1 MKHRAMAICLSLILS
16 LSFTAFAKDNKQKHR
31 RAVTGTPMLWADPGD
46 VSTRDLFYGPGGQ
59 AMQPDLSHIRFI
71 REETGGYSK
80 KYRVEDGAGH
90 VWVAK
95 ISKESQSETA
105 ANRLLWAIGYPTEI
119 TYLVP
124 EVTIEGKGTFK
135 NVRFEA
141 RPKEVKR
148 LENWMWATN
157 PFYGS
162 REFNGLKVMM
172 VLIENW
178 DIKDTNNRI
187 VHVRNDETGSEE
199 LRYIISDLG
208 GTFGKTG
215 GVISRSR
222 NNPEDYAKAKFIKGV
237 KNGKVEFN
245 YNGKRGDLF
254 KDIKVEDAR
263 WVGEQL
269 ARLSDQQIND
279 AFRAANYSPEEIAL
293 LSQAF
298 KSRVSELVSLPQQ
311 AAAQ

>member
-1 MKHRAMAICLSLILS
+1 MKRRAIARAVCLSLIFS
-16 LSFTAFAKDNKQKHR
+16 LSFAAFAKDKKHR
-31 RAVTGTPMLWADPGD
+31 RAVTGTPVLWVDPGD

-59 AMQPDLSHIRFI
+59 AMQPDLSRVTFV

-95 ISKESQSETA
+95 LDKEAQPETA
-105 ANRLLWAIGYPTEI
+105 ATRLLWAIGYQTEI

-141 RPKEVKR
+141 RPKGFKR

-157 PFYGS
+157 PFAGS

-172 VLIENW
+172 VLIDNW

-187 VHVRNDETGSEE
+187 VHVRNDESGSEE

-222 NNPEDYAKAKFIKGV
+222 NEPQDYAKAKFIKGV
-237 KNGKVEFN
+237 KKGMIEFN
-245 YNGKRGDLF
+245 YHGKRADLF
-254 KDIKVEDAR
+254 NGITVEQAR
-263 WVGEQL
+263 WVGEL
-269 ARLSDQQIND
+269 LSRLSDQQIND
-279 AFRAANYSPEEIAL
+279 AFRAANYSPDEISL

-298 KSRVSELVSLPQQ
+298 KSRVSELMSLSQQ
-311 AAAQ
+311 